1 MSAELDTL
9 PLPLVEQADPSTFD
23 EKVFGPRGELVVVYF
38 WGKNCPNCEIFA
50 RYLPGLLEA
59 LRGAPFRIVKVNVYE
74 HMSLATRFALVG
86 IPAFLL
92 VRDGKKLGKLSE
104 FYDKDTWLGIIQEH
118 LPVPA

>member
-1 MSAELDTL
+1 MLPQETL
-9 PLPLVEQADPSTFD
+9 PLPLLDSADPSSFD
-23 EKVFGPRGELVVVYF
+23 EKVFAPRGELVVVYF
-38 WGKNCPNCEIFA
+38 WGKNCPNCEVFA

-59 LRGAPFRIVKVNVYE
+59 LRGAPLRIVKVNVYE

-118 LPVPA
+118 LPEPA